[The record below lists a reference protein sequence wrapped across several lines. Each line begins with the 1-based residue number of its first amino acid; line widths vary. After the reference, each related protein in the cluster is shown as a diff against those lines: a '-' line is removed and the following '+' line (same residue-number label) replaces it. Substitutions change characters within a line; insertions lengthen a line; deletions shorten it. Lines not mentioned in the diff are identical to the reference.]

1 MPRVVGCDGA
11 FSSLRWPFPNPAVL
25 MAPARSLTDSFTH
38 SLTHPLNHSFT
49 HSLIHSPA
57 HPPTH
62 SPAHSLTRLFTH
74 SFIYSFAHSVTRAH
88 ARKAGSVQSF
98 PSFSRLFFSCLSFI
112 LSFIHARSLSFSLP
126 LFLLSVFF
134 LFFLSLSLSVL
145 SCPVCLSLPPPPP
158 LPPSLFLHALSIA
171 RNNPLLQ
178 WFLAR
183 WLCRACFVWR

>member
-25 MAPARSLTDSFTH
+25 MAPARSLTH
-38 SLTHPLNHSFT
+38 SLTHSPTHSII
-49 HSLIHSPA
+49 HSLIHSFI
-57 HPPTH
+57 HPLTH
-62 SPAHSLTRLFTH
+62 PLILPLIRSLAYSLTH
-74 SFIYSFAHSVTRAH
+74 SFTHFLIQSRALTHAKPVAFSHSLAFLV
-88 ARKAGSVQSF
+88 F
-98 PSFSRLFFSCLSFI
+98 FFSCLSFI